1 MANFVKV
8 ENGVVTQVIVAESE
22 FFNTFIDSSPGD
34 WIENSEAGIGFAYD
48 TKRKAFVKPQ
58 PHPSW
63 NLNSS
68 SYIWEP
74 PISLPADAS
83 DDGKEYT
90 WSETLYQSD
99 NTKGWV
105 ESSTLED

>member
-8 ENGVVTQVIVAESE
+8 ENGVVTQTIVAESE
-22 FFNTFIDSSPGD
+22 FFNTFIDSSPGK
-34 WIENSEAGIGFAYD
+34 WIESSDAGVGFTYD
-48 TKRKAFVKPQ
+48 TKRKAFVEPQ

-68 SYIWEP
+68 YVWEP
-74 PISLPADAS
+74 PISRPTDAS
-83 DDGKEYT
+83 DDDKEYY
-90 WSETLYQSD
+90 WDEALYQSD

-105 ESSTLED
+105 DYYTTI